1 MKIIF
6 DTSAFIPE
14 NKPEREREAII
25 ALTKRLPD
33 LDITIYVSREIL
45 KEYRSKLKL
54 FPGRFPYL
62 FKNVILKAY
71 RYKTCKSLP
80 FHKLKIHRIEPKIN
94 LDMKKIE
101 KRCGK
106 RKYHTEDEKFLK
118 LFIYL
123 GQRGDIYLITLSE
136 DLACMA
142 REAIRLYNLRGHLC
156 EIGDLI
162 N

>member
-33 LDITIYVSREIL
+33 LNITIYVSREIL

-54 FPGRFPYL
+54 FPGRFPDL
-62 FKNVILKAY
+62 FKNVILEAY

-94 LDMKKIE
+94 LDRKMIE
-101 KRCGK
+101 KRC
-106 RKYHTEDEKFLK
+106 REYDPEDEKFLK

-123 GQRGDIYLITLSE
+123 GRRDDIYLITLSE

-142 REAIRLYNLRGHLC
+142 KESIRIYNLRGQLC